1 MYWLPRDYPVV
12 TIAYDNHVNDT
23 GFGGNVTMSI
33 TPVGTPRGVWVGICQ
48 GTNDTDTIT
57 GVTYGG
63 TAMTRVHRFV
73 GTAGEHTVQYAYFLG
88 SSVPTGAQDAV
99 ISTSSSTGKHCIVMT
114 FTAADDTEIN
124 TTSELIDSSSQDDP
138 RVNFAIGGV
147 ESFVAEMITSGLSQ
161 VTNISPIS
169 PGWTD
174 RGEGD
179 MGALVSAFY
188 SYDTIGTADV
198 NCGYD
203 STAADD
209 AQILGIAI
217 NEVTGGGATTPKGPF
232 NHPFYGPFRGPIS

>member
-1 MYWLPRDYPVV
+1 MYWLPRNYSVV

-63 TAMTRVHRFV
+63 TSMTRVHRFV
-73 GTAGEHTVQYAYFLG
+73 GTAAEHTVQYVYFLG
-88 SSVPTGAQDAV
+88 SSIPTGAQDAV

-114 FTAADDTEIN
+114 LTAADDTEIN
-124 TTSELIDSSSQDDP
+124 TTSELMDSSSENDP

-147 ESFVAEMITSGLSQ
+147 ESFVAEIITSGFSQ
-161 VTNISPIS
+161 VTNIDPIT
-169 PGWTD
+169 GWTD

-198 NCGYD
+198 SCGFD
-203 STAADD
+203 NTGSGDD

-217 NEVTGGGATTPKGPF
+217 NEVTGGGGTTIPVIM
-232 NHPFYGPFRGPIS
+232 NQYARRRV